1 MANSH
6 EQGLQHHWH
15 GGETQP
21 RASGGQRGPARR
33 GHDAGLVEALVCFSS
48 IQNNTISNACSD
60 MNRTN

>member
-21 RASGGQRGPARR
+21 RASGGQHGEDMMQGWWTLWSAFLAYRITQFPM
-33 GHDAGLVEALVCFSS
+33 LVV
-48 IQNNTISNACSD
+48 T
-60 MNRTN
+60 